1 MGGLTQEQFA
11 ELAGIP
17 YKVYQHIEAGRRS
30 NPRLST
36 LEKLAHGF
44 GLTVGDLFSR
54 DCPSPKVRQPK
65 RTLTGQHVP
74 ASDARRTKRIKKALA
89 RKRAPA
95 KG

>member
-44 GLTVGDLFSR
+44 GLTVGDLFSQ
-54 DCPSPKVRQPK
+54 DCPFPKIRQSK
-65 RTLTGQHVP
+65 KALTSQRVP
-74 ASDARRTKRIKKALA
+74 DARRTVRIKKALA
-89 RKRAPA
+89 RKHAPA